1 MLGSCLVASDRQL
14 ATKRRLSQTLA
25 GSDHYPI
32 TLYCSSFPAVTSICF
47 HHGGGLGELR
57 MQGVSLLQ
65 GEIRTLLR
73 LEEEPSTSFTCQSA
87 PVCAVTECSL
97 PCTVTGCSLLV
108 LKVPGTTLAFVCFF
122 FLLRIWT
129 REHFTPFVKQATL
142 SYGITRTPVSGPFQ
156 QLSVAIICRVHV
168 SDYSWILLY

>member
-1 MLGSCLVASDRQL
+1 MLGSCLVASDRQH

-97 PCTVTGCSLLV
+97 PCSVTGCSLPCTVTGCSLLV

-122 FLLRIWT
+122 FSPKNMDMRTFYPLCKT
-129 REHFTPFVKQATL
+129 SNPFRWHYQD
-142 SYGITRTPVSGPFQ
+142 S
-156 QLSVAIICRVHV
+156 SVRAFPAAVC
-168 SDYSWILLY
+168 SDYL

>member
-1 MLGSCLVASDRQL
+1 MLGSRLVASDRQL

-97 PCTVTGCSLLV
+97 PCIVTGCSLLI
-108 LKVPGTTLAFVCFF
+108 LKAPGTTLASVYFF
-122 FLLRIWT
+122 FSPKNMDMRTFCPLCKT
-129 REHFTPFVKQATL
+129 SNPFLWHYQDSSV
-142 SYGITRTPVSGPFQ
+142 PVFPAAVCSNY
-156 QLSVAIICRVHV
+156 L
-168 SDYSWILLY
+168 